1 MAVSLAAGTMRRMNP
16 SYAVSW
22 NGIDGMRCAGRLDL
36 GDRAVNLIGTAR
48 GTRCDQTIA
57 FDEIGSVRVERGR
70 LQVDRHAGAALWIAS
85 LDGPGA
91 LREIAGRAGGAACRA
106 DGTRSQ

>member
-70 LQVDRHAGAALWIAS
+70 LHVDRHAGAALWIAS

-91 LREIAGRAGGAACRA
+91 LREIADRLAAA
-106 DGTRSQ
+106 AA

>member
-1 MAVSLAAGTMRRMNP
+1 MRRMNP

-22 NGIDGMRCAGRLDL
+22 NDIDGMRCAGRLDL
-36 GDRAVNLIGTAR
+36 TDRAANLVGTAR

-70 LQVDRHAGAALWIAS
+70 LHVDRQGGGALWIGS

-91 LREIAGRAGGAACRA
+91 LREIADRLAAA
-106 DGTRSQ
+106 VA